1 VGVRKEQA
9 AGTEAALK
17 EAARRLFV
25 ERGYL
30 NTKITDIT
38 RAAGRATGSFYDHFS
53 SKEDLLQSLLADME
67 AQVDATIDAG
77 VAAGR
82 PHGHDLADAGA
93 LREHVAVAWHN
104 YRDNLPVV
112 VALTQSTMSEP
123 PGSGR
128 AWQTLSAQTD
138 DLRDHL
144 VHMREQGRDL
154 PGDPVLVAAA
164 MGAMISMVGY
174 AVLTAGEHGPGAADD
189 EIIDAL
195 TALLHRGLA
204 GTPSRPS

>member
-1 VGVRKEQA
+1 MGVRKEKA

-67 AQVDATIDAG
+67 AQVDATIG
-77 VAAGR
+77 AGR
-82 PHGHDLADAGA
+82 AVERPHEHDLAEAGP
-93 LREHVAVAWHN
+93 LRAHVAVAWRT

-112 VALTQSTMSEP
+112 VALTQSMMTDP

-128 AWQTLSAQTD
+128 AWQSLADQTG
-138 DLRDHL
+138 DLREHL
-144 VHMREQGRDL
+144 EYMREQGREL
-154 PGDPVLVAAA
+154 PGDPTLVAAA
-164 MGAMISMVGY
+164 MGAMLSMLGY
-174 AVLTAGEHGPGAADD
+174 AVLTAGEHGPGVADG

-204 GTPSRPS
+204 GAPARPS